1 MRIKLSCCSVIFFFF
16 SRPRH
21 PKIKCRLRNVVVQN
35 NPRNPKEMSGFLPPT
50 QEPLLH
56 PKNPSPK
63 KKSADSD
70 WRPQFRILLFFFV
83 GNRWMCCSIFCALF
97 ESDLIDALSVEV
109 AIKHFTT
116 LLLSVSATKKN
127 LEAIKKSDHRSRDY
141 G

>member
-1 MRIKLSCCSVIFFFF
+1 
-16 SRPRH
+16 
-21 PKIKCRLRNVVVQN
+21 
-35 NPRNPKEMSGFLPPT
+35 
-50 QEPLLH
+50 
-56 PKNPSPK
+56 
-63 KKSADSD
+63 
-70 WRPQFRILLFFFV
+70 
-83 GNRWMCCSIFCALF
+83 MCCSIFCALF